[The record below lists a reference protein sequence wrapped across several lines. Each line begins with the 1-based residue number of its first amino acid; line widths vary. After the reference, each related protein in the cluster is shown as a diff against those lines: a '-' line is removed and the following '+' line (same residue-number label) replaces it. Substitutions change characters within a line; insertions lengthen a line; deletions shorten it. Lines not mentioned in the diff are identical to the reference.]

1 MASYHAI
8 AVISQ
13 AILGMLAE
21 AAPRPEFEGSQFELY
36 LARDFQNPMEEG
48 VSLYLYRVGT
58 SSRRNLPSRLGPS
71 GERYRPPVPIDLYYL
86 LTTWARTSAK
96 QQRLLGWCIRELAN
110 TPILPAGL
118 LNHYGP
124 EPETF
129 RPEEAVEFVFE
140 PLSLQDIASLWEP
153 LKPHLQVSASY
164 VARMVT
170 IESYVTVPDAVAV
183 QTRQFDFANEV
194 GDGAADPDRYHTA

>member
-1 MASYHAI
+1 LATYHAI

-21 AAPRPEFEGSQFELY
+21 AAPKPEFAGAQFELY

-58 SSRRNLPSRLGPS
+58 SSRRNLPSRIGPQ
-71 GERYRPPVPIDLYYL
+71 GERYRPPLPIDLYYL

-96 QQRLLGWCIRELAN
+96 QQRLLGWCIRELGN

-118 LNHYGP
+118 LNHYSP

-129 RPEEAVEFVFE
+129 RPQESVEFVFE

-170 IESYVTVPDAVAV
+170 IESDVTLPDAAAV
-183 QTRQFDFANEV
+183 QTREFDFAKA
-194 GDGAADPDRYHTA
+194 GA

>member
-1 MASYHAI
+1 LATYHAI

-21 AAPRPEFEGSQFELY
+21 AAPRPEFTGAQFELY

-58 SSRRNLPSRLGPS
+58 SSRRNLPSRLGPN
-71 GERYRPPVPIDLYYL
+71 GERYRPPLPIDLYYL

-96 QQRLLGWCIRELAN
+96 QQRLLGWCIRELGN

-129 RPEEAVEFVFE
+129 RPEESVELVFE
-140 PLSLQDIASLWEP
+140 PLSLQDMASLWEP

-170 IESYVTVPDAVAV
+170 IESDVSVPDAAAV
-183 QTRQFDFANEV
+183 QTREFKFVKA
-194 GDGAADPDRYHTA
+194 GG

>member
-1 MASYHAI
+1 LATYHAI

-13 AILGMLAE
+13 SILGMLAE
-21 AAPRPEFEGSQFELY
+21 AAPKPEFAGSQFELY

-58 SSRRNLPSRLGPS
+58 SSRRNLPSRLGPH
-71 GERYRPPVPIDLYYL
+71 GERYRPPLPIDLYYL

-96 QQRLLGWCIRELAN
+96 QQRLLGWCIRELGN

-170 IESYVTVPDAVAV
+170 IESDVTVTDAAAV
-183 QTRQFDFANEV
+183 QTREFDFVKA
-194 GDGAADPDRYHTA
+194 GG